1 MNFSAITLDK
11 LDAIAVITLNRPQV
25 LNAYT
30 VQMGEELVQAF
41 ENVRHDDN
49 IRSVILTGA
58 GRAFCAGVDMKELE
72 AMGQSDDL
80 PALGEERWVK
90 SYCEE
95 LFNFPKP
102 VIAAI
107 NGPAIG
113 IGITMTLPCDIRLAS
128 EGAKLGL
135 PFAKMGIVPSLGSTF
150 LLPRM
155 LGLSKAKLL
164 ALTGQPISS
173 SDAMNYGLIDRIA
186 PRSELLELAMEIAEA
201 MNDSKPQIVELIK
214 QAFNHGA
221 ASESLQES
229 LRFEQAQNAKRS
241 S

>member
-30 VQMGEELVQAF
+30 VQMGEELVEAF
-41 ENVRHDDN
+41 EHVRHDDS

-72 AMGQSDDL
+72 AMGQNPDL
-80 PALGEERWVK
+80 PTLGEERWVK

-95 LFNFPKP
+95 LYNFPKP

-107 NGPAIG
+107 KGPAIG
-113 IGITMTLPCDIRLAS
+113 IGVTMTLPCDIRLAS
-128 EGAKLGL
+128 EGAKLGM

-150 LLPRM
+150 LLPRL
-155 LGLSKAKLL
+155 LGLSKAKML

-173 SDAMNYGLIDRIA
+173 SEAMEYGLVDRIA
-186 PRSELLELAMEIAEA
+186 PRSELLGVALEIAEA
-201 MNDSKPQIVELIK
+201 MNDGKPQIVELIK
-214 QAFNHGA
+214 QAFNQGA
-221 ASESLQES
+221 ASESLEES

-241 S
+241 Q